1 MEQTPQPEQK
11 TASLVAAAPERER
24 RPGLRAIGVATARL
38 AGPIVA
44 RRGGGALVR
53 AKAEWTAIVG
63 AEIAA
68 VTWPEALGPG
78 GVLKLRVVPAAALE
92 LQHRAPLVI
101 DRINVYFG
109 RPAVTRLA
117 LVQCSLPLA
126 PPAPRRIGPLSAEG
140 EAAIE
145 RKIAGIAD
153 PELRTA
159 LSALGRAVLSTEATD
174 G

>member
-11 TASLVAAAPERER
+11 VASLAAAAPERER
-24 RPGLRAIGVATARL
+24 RPGLRAIGVAATRL

-44 RRGGGALVR
+44 RHGGGALVR
-53 AKAEWTAIVG
+53 VKAEWRSIIG

-101 DRINVYFG
+101 DRINGYFG
-109 RPAVTRLA
+109 RPAVTRLI
-117 LVQCSLPLA
+117 LVQRNLPLA
-126 PPAPRRIGPLSAEG
+126 PPEPRRIGPLSTDG

-145 RKIAGIAD
+145 QKIAGIAD

-159 LSALGRAVLSTEATD
+159 LSALGRAVLSAQATD